1 MHQPADVDVVEAGG
15 DLVPQIETLGAV
27 HAGVAAPLGGRRR
40 HLAVARLQVVAERA
54 RLAKEAEAQAKKA
67 GGKAA
72 AKKAPAAEKPAAA
85 EKEAAEV
92 VDKKGA
98 VAMTETKEVVEKG
111 AGRQRKDRG
120 GGAEAAESTYEE
132 FGELLN
138 SSRRRDS
145 QRNRTWHDED
155 E

>member
-1 MHQPADVDVVEAGG
+1 
-15 DLVPQIETLGAV
+15 
-27 HAGVAAPLGGRRR
+27 
-40 HLAVARLQVVAERA
+40 
-54 RLAKEAEAQAKKA
+54 
-67 GGKAA
+67 
-72 AKKAPAAEKPAAA
+72 
-85 EKEAAEV
+85 
-92 VDKKGA
+92 
-98 VAMTETKEVVEKG
+98 MTETKEVVEKG

-120 GGAEAAESTYEE
+120 GGAEAAEPTYEE